1 MAIDCLR
8 RVAEQKLPCA
18 VYDLREIDNLRV
30 LRAAGMVM
38 AFLPPPDHLAHGE
51 ISQKPAQVLA
61 ITKKGRA
68 TLEGRAEV

>member
-8 RVAEQKLPCA
+8 RVAERKLPCV

-38 AFLPPPDHLAHGE
+38 AFLPPPDYLPHGE
-51 ISQKPAQVLA
+51 SSQKPAQVLA
-61 ITKKGRA
+61 ITKKGRDA
-68 TLEGRAEV
+68 LKRRVAV